1 MPADVPAENSYS
13 RLTGKRQQIVTALA
27 LLLIPLSLLS
37 LSIGSYKLTTGE
49 ILTTLLSGSDDS
61 LINHLLWNIRLPRT
75 VAALLAGAGLAL
87 AGAVMQNLLRNP
99 LAAPST
105 LGVSQGAAFGAA
117 CAIILL
123 GTGQTFTTG
132 NEGVLLTSRN
142 ATALAAFGGALFS
155 VAVILAIA
163 TFRQL
168 AAEAMI
174 LAGVAVG
181 AFLSACTMLL
191 QYFASDLQVAATLF
205 WTFGDLGKA
214 GWPENRLMA
223 LLLLVTLVAVL
234 AWGWS
239 LTALQWG
246 DDTARSLGVAAG
258 RLRLMGMVL
267 TCLLVSV
274 ITAFLGIIAF
284 IGLMAPHLMR
294 PLIGTDQRY
303 LLPASALCGA
313 LLLLLA
319 DIVSRTVLAP
329 VIIPVGIITSF
340 TGAPLFLVLL
350 LRRRPL

>member
-1 MPADVPAENSYS
+1 MPADLPAGSNYT
-13 RLTGKRQQIVTALA
+13 RLTFKRQQIVTALA
-27 LLLIPLSLLS
+27 LLLIPFSLLS

-123 GTGQTFTTG
+123 GSGQTFTTG

-181 AFLSACTMLL
+181 AFLSSCTMLL

-214 GWPENRLMA
+214 GWPEHRLIA
-223 LLLLVTLVAVL
+223 LLLQRQMADRALAALRRCRELEPAFRPPEASLEFALAEAAHRQHESRLALELMRAFDKRHPGHPLIPDVYFLSARILCEEFRQDATAEKIFASIISRYPQHPCASRAEEYRQTL
-234 AWGWS
+234 S
-239 LTALQWG
+239 
-246 DDTARSLGVAAG
+246 
-258 RLRLMGMVL
+258 RLR
-267 TCLLVSV
+267 SV
-274 ITAFLGIIAF
+274 
-284 IGLMAPHLMR
+284 APA
-294 PLIGTDQRY
+294 G
-303 LLPASALCGA
+303 
-313 LLLLLA
+313 
-319 DIVSRTVLAP
+319 
-329 VIIPVGIITSF
+329 
-340 TGAPLFLVLL
+340 
-350 LRRRPL
+350 